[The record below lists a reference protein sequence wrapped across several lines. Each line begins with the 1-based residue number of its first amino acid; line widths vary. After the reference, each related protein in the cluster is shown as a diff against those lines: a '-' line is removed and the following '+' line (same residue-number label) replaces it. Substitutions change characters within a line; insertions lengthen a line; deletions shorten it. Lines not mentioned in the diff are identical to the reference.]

1 MRDLI
6 QSLFTGDVVYVL
18 LLVFVGGGVLAG
30 VLAVRYL
37 LASRV
42 DVVSAR
48 LKRSV
53 MIAPSSMPPP
63 MAQPGTGGGGF
74 LEFAMRPFARLARP
88 SDEEAMGRLRAT
100 LSHAGYRSE
109 QAIVIYLALKVLL
122 GLGLAGTFLWVNS
135 VRVTPMPVQTSAFVT
150 VLLMV
155 LGVYAPNM
163 WLSGRVTDRQK
174 KVSSGLPDTL
184 DLLVT
189 CVEAGLGLDLALGRV
204 STEIGLSAPL
214 LCEELTQTSLEM
226 RAGVP
231 RGEAFRRLAARTGV
245 EDIKNLS
252 SIVIQTEIF
261 GTSIA
266 KSLRVMS
273 ETMRIKRMQRAEE
286 KAAMVAVKMTMPLI
300 LNIMPALFAVLMG
313 PAVVRIYRMFA
324 HGINSGVGH

>member
-1 MRDLI
+1 MRSLI
-6 QSLFTGDVVYVL
+6 QSLFTGEVVYIL
-18 LLVFVGGGVLAG
+18 LLVFVGGGVLAA

-42 DVVSAR
+42 DVVGAR

-53 MIAPSSMPPP
+53 QIAASSVPPP
-63 MAQPGTGGGGF
+63 MPQPGSGGGGF
-74 LEFAMRPFARLARP
+74 LEFTMRPFARIARP
-88 SDEEAMGRLRAT
+88 SDEEAMGRLRAS
-100 LSHAGYRSE
+100 LNHAGYRSE
-109 QAIVIYLALKVLL
+109 QAVVIYLASKVF
-122 GLGLAGTFLWVNS
+122 LGLALAGSFVWINS
-135 VRVTPMPVQTSAFVT
+135 LRVTPMPFQKAAFFT
-150 VLLMV
+150 VFLLV
-155 LGVYAPNM
+155 LGVYAPNF
-163 WLSGRVTDRQK
+163 WLSGRVAERQK
-174 KVSSGLPDTL
+174 NVSRGLPDTL

-204 STEIGLSAPL
+204 SAEIGLSAPL
-214 LCEELTQTSLEM
+214 LGEELTQTALEM

-231 RGEAFRRLAARTGV
+231 RGEAFRRLAERTGV

-300 LNIMPALFAVLMG
+300 INIMPALFAVLMG
-313 PAVVRIYRMFA
+313 PAVVRIFRMFS
-324 HGINSGVGH
+324 HGIGAGH